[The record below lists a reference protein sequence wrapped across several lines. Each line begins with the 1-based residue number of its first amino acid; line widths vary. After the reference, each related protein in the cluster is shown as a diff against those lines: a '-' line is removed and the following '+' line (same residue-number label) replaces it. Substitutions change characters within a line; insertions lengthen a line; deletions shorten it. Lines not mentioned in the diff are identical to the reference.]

1 MALLRY
7 EEIVKGLANLDTP
20 EGESYFTSLLASCG
34 IETLPGD
41 WRARIRVGSDRG
53 QSGTARENLR
63 GVAAEVPDELP
74 DTQKRLVDFSAPG
87 LRQILGY
94 G

>member
-1 MALLRY
+1 M
-7 EEIVKGLANLDTP
+7 LDTP
-20 EGESYFTSLLASCG
+20 AGEAYFTSVLSSCG
-34 IETLPGD
+34 IEALPGD
-41 WRARIRVGSDRG
+41 WRARVRVGSDRK

-74 DTQKRLVDFSAPG
+74 DTQKKLVDFAAPG

>member
-1 MALLRY
+1 MLS
-7 EEIVKGLANLDTP
+7 N
-20 EGESYFTSLLASCG
+20 CG
-34 IETLPGD
+34 IESLPSD
-41 WRARIRVGSDRG
+41 WRARIRAGSDRG

-74 DTQKRLVDFSAPG
+74 DTQKKLVEFAAPG